1 MTIGIKELDGTFIA
15 TPDKSM
21 TKTSA
26 PKVLSVSFGDGY
38 EQRIADGINSLKETY
53 SLSFKTRPKADIE
66 DIVVFLDTKKNVSKF
81 LFTMPDTNN
90 TTRTG
95 EKDLKVVSTGYSL
108 TYDYDNFYS
117 LTLSLKRVFEA

>member
-1 MTIGIKELDGTFIA
+1 MLDGTFIA

-38 EQRIADGINSLKETY
+38 EQRIADGINSLRETY

>member
-38 EQRIADGINSLKETY
+38 EQRIADGINSLRETY

>member
-1 MTIGIKELDGTFIA
+1 MTIGIKQNDHTLIA

-21 TKTSA
+21 SK
-26 PKVLSVSFGDGY
+26 SVSPRVLTAKFGDGY
-38 EQRIADGINSLKETY
+38 EQRIANGINSIDETY
-53 SLSFKTRPKADIE
+53 SLTFKTRTKEDID
-66 DIVVFLDTKKNVSKF
+66 DIVVFLDAQKNVSKF

-95 EKDLKVVSTGYSL
+95 EKDVSVVSTQYSV
-108 TYDYDNFYS
+108 TYDYEDFYT

>member
-1 MTIGIKELDGTFIA
+1 MTIGIKQNNGNLIA

-26 PKVLSVSFGDGY
+26 PRVLQISFGDGY
-38 EQRIADGINSLKETY
+38 EQRIADGINSINETY
-53 SLSFKTRPKADIE
+53 SLSFKTRLKE
-66 DIVVFLDTKKNVSKF
+66 DIDDIVSFLDAQKNVAKF
-81 LFTMPDTNN
+81 LYTMPDSNN

-95 EKDLKVVSTGYSL
+95 EKDVKVVATNYSI
-108 TYDYDNFYS
+108 TYDYEDFYS

>member
-1 MTIGIKELDGTFIA
+1 MTIGIKQLNGTLVA

-21 TKTSA
+21 TKTSE
-26 PKVLSVSFGDGY
+26 PKVLAISFGDGY

-53 SLSFKTRPKADIE
+53 SLNFATRPKADID
-66 DIVVFLDTKKNVSKF
+66 DIVLFLDTQKNVSKF

-95 EKDLKVVSTGYSL
+95 EKDVKVVATNYSL
-108 TYDYDNFYS
+108 TYDYEDFYS
-117 LTLSLKRVFEA
+117 LSLSLKRVFEA

>member
-1 MTIGIKELDGTFIA
+1 MTIGIKELDGTLIA

-21 TKTSA
+21 SKTSA
-26 PKVLSVSFGDGY
+26 AKVLAMSFGDGY
-38 EQRIADGINSLKETY
+38 EQRIADGINSLSETY
-53 SLSFKTRPKADIE
+53 SLSFKTRPKADID
-66 DIVVFLDTKKNVSKF
+66 DIVLFLDTQKSVSKF

-95 EKDLKVVSTGYSL
+95 EKDVKVVSTGYSL

>member
-1 MTIGIKELDGTFIA
+1 MTIGIKHLDGTFIA

-38 EQRIADGINSLKETY
+38 EQRIADGINSLRETY

>member
-1 MTIGIKELDGTFIA
+1 MTIGIKHLDGTFIA

>member
-1 MTIGIKELDGTFIA
+1 MTIGIKQNNSTLIA

-21 TKTSA
+21 SK
-26 PKVLSVSFGDGY
+26 SVSPRVLTAKFGDGY
-38 EQRIADGINSLKETY
+38 EQRIANGINSIDETY
-53 SLSFKTRPKADIE
+53 SLTFKTRTKEDID
-66 DIVVFLDTKKNVSKF
+66 DIVVFLDDQKNVSKF

-95 EKDLKVVSTGYSL
+95 EKDVSVVSTQYSV
-108 TYDYDNFYS
+108 TYDYDDFYT

>member
-1 MTIGIKELDGTFIA
+1 MTIGIKQNNGTLIA

-21 TKTSA
+21 SK
-26 PKVLSVSFGDGY
+26 SVSPRVLTAKFGDGY
-38 EQRIADGINSLKETY
+38 EQRIANGINSIDETY
-53 SLSFKTRPKADIE
+53 SLTFKTRTKEDID
-66 DIVVFLDTKKNVSKF
+66 DIVVFLDDQKNVSKF

-95 EKDLKVVSTGYSL
+95 EKDVSVVSTQYSV
-108 TYDYDNFYS
+108 TYDYDDFYT